1 MFLREIKTKGK
12 TYLHII
18 KSYWEDGKA
27 KQKSIAALGCLE
39 DLQQTSQLK
48 KIAKALLKYC
58 SDNPT
63 ALDITTAQE
72 KTRKRWG
79 AVAVFKK
86 IWDTFGFP
94 ELFSMLLK
102 ERKIQFDFFSAVFLM
117 ILDRLMEPKSK
128 LKSYEEQSRYHGIRE
143 NSLDHLYRALD
154 ILASNKEKLEKAL
167 FERNVSLFNMSVDVV
182 FFDVTTLYFESQK
195 ISDLKLF
202 GFSKDCKVNEVQV
215 VVSLIIDKE
224 GRPIGFDVFPGNTF
238 EGKTLETAVKK
249 LKKDFNI
256 DRLIFVGDR
265 AMFSAGNFEIL
276 KENNYEYI
284 ISSRIKSKGKA
295 VKEKILDEKWDYE
308 KEEEKGDVFKYKEIV
323 TKGERLIITWS
334 SKRARKDRADRE
346 RLIRR
351 AEELLEK
358 NRVANKGGARKYLKV
373 EVEKAGLNQEKI
385 ELDARWD
392 GYYGLETNNQE
403 LSVEVVIERYH
414 DLWRIE
420 ESFRI
425 LKSHLETRPIFHWTE
440 KRILGHLV
448 LCFLAFLLERTLEVE
463 LKRRNIEY
471 SPERIRR
478 ALDELQ
484 YSEVAIEGSRFY
496 LRSSING
503 LANDILR
510 AMRIKIPPQVTSSDS
525 FPVF

>member
-1 MFLREIKTKGK
+1 MFIREKTSPTTKR
-12 TYLHII
+12 TYLQII
-18 KSYWEDGKA
+18 RSYRTQGKIR
-27 KQKSIAALGCLE
+27 QKIIASLGCLQE
-39 DLQQTSQLK
+39 LQEKNEIK
-48 KIAKALLKYC
+48 KLARSLLKFC
-58 SDNPT
+58 SQRQ
-63 ALDITTAQE
+63 DITDFSSLKE
-72 KTRKRWG
+72 NNRYYWG
-79 AVAVFKK
+79 AVKIIRK
-86 IWDTFGFP
+86 IWEQLKLS
-94 ELFSMLLK
+94 ELLSSFSKSAQLK
-102 ERKIQFDFFSAVFLM
+102 FDYFSAVFLM
-117 ILDRLMEPKSK
+117 VIERLVNPCSK
-128 LKSYEEQSRYHGIRE
+128 WKSYQNQDKYYGI
-143 NSLDHLYRALD
+143 SKVDSQHLYRALD
-154 ILASNKEKLEKAL
+154 VLASNKEKLEKEL

-238 EGKTLETAVKK
+238 EGKTMESAVKK
-249 LKKDFNI
+249 LKKNFNI

-265 AMFSAGNFEIL
+265 GVFSAGNFEIL

-284 ISSRIKSKGKA
+284 ISSRIKSKSKA
-295 VKEKILDEKWDYE
+295 VKEKILDGKWDYE
-308 KEEEKGDVFKYKEIV
+308 KEEEKGEVFKYKEIG

-346 RLIRR
+346 RLIKR
-351 AEELLEK
+351 AEELLEG
-358 NRVANKGGARKYLKV
+358 NRVANKAGARKYLKV
-373 EVEKAGLNQEKI
+373 EVEKAELNQEKI

-392 GYYGLETNNQE
+392 GYYGIETNNDD
-403 LSVEVVIERYH
+403 LSAGVVVERYK

-448 LCFLAFLLERTLEVE
+448 LCFLAFLLERILELE
-463 LKRRNIEY
+463 LKRNEINY
-471 SPERIRR
+471 SASGIRE
-478 ALDELQ
+478 ALNSLQ
-484 YSEVAIEGSRFY
+484 VSEVEIEGRTFL
-496 LRSSING
+496 LRSRVEG

-510 AMRIKIPPQVTSSDS
+510 CFKIKIPPNFTTPEL
-525 FPVF
+525 F